1 MVVLDKSVGYNQLN
15 KMAKSMLKVQEI
27 LIPLDGSTEAE
38 SVLPYLRDLAPKFG
52 SRVHILGVGI
62 GRKTRRV
69 NRLIEDYINRT
80 ANMLHS
86 DNIKAEPV
94 IRYGVAADKI
104 LDFTAEKEI
113 DLIIMAT
120 HGRSGITR
128 WWMGSVAEKVI
139 SEATAPVLLVRS
151 KRPSTTRAT
160 DKLNFTHKILAPLD
174 GSDIGEA
181 ALPYA
186 ETIATNSRA
195 SVSLLQ
201 VISPPGTVEANLLGG
216 PDWRKF
222 VKAMHDAG
230 ENYLKSVAERL
241 SGRGVKVIYEVATG
255 DPADKIVEYAKD
267 KGINLIAMSTHGR
280 TGVARWVLGSVADK
294 VLHGARIPI
303 LLVRSPKMVIVK
315 PRG

>member
-1 MVVLDKSVGYNQLN
+1 MVVLDKSVDYNQLN

-80 ANMLHS
+80 ANKLHS

-241 SGRGVKVIYEVATG
+241 SGRGVKVTYEVATG
-255 DPADKIVEYAKD
+255 DPADKIVEYAED

-294 VLHGARIPI
+294 VLHEARIPI

>member
-1 MVVLDKSVGYNQLN
+1 MTKKILQIE
-15 KMAKSMLKVQEI
+15 EI
-27 LIPLDGSTEAE
+27 LIPLDGSKGAE
-38 SVLPYLRDLAPKFG
+38 SVLPYVRDFAPKFN
-52 SRVHILGVGI
+52 SRVYVVGVGI

-69 NRLIEDYINRT
+69 NRLLEDYINRIVNELQ
-80 ANMLHS
+80 AH
-86 DNIKAEPV
+86 NIKAEPV
-94 IRYGVAADKI
+94 IRYGIAADKI
-104 LDFTAEKEI
+104 LDFTAEEKEI

-120 HGRSGITR
+120 HGRSGVTR

-151 KRPSTTRAT
+151 KRRRTTGTT
-160 DKLNFTHKILAPLD
+160 DKSDSIHKILAPLD
-174 GSDIGEA
+174 GSDIGEV

-186 ETIATNSRA
+186 EAIATNSRA
-195 SVSLLQ
+195 TVNLLQ
-201 VISPPGTVEANLLGG
+201 VISPPGTVEASLLGG
-216 PDWRKF
+216 SDWRKF

-241 SGRGVKVIYEVATG
+241 SGKDIKVTYEVLTG
-255 DPADKIVEYAKD
+255 DPADKIVEYAAE
-267 KGINLIAMSTHGR
+267 KGISLIAMSTHGR
-280 TGVARWVLGSVADK
+280 TGLARWVLGSVADK

>member
-1 MVVLDKSVGYNQLN
+1 
-15 KMAKSMLKVQEI
+15 
-27 LIPLDGSTEAE
+27 
-38 SVLPYLRDLAPKFG
+38 
-52 SRVHILGVGI
+52 
-62 GRKTRRV
+62 
-69 NRLIEDYINRT
+69 
-80 ANMLHS
+80 
-86 DNIKAEPV
+86 
-94 IRYGVAADKI
+94 
-104 LDFTAEKEI
+104 
-113 DLIIMAT
+113 LIIMAT

-241 SGRGVKVIYEVATG
+241 SGRGVKVTYEVATG
-255 DPADKIVEYAKD
+255 DPADKIVEYAED

>member
-1 MVVLDKSVGYNQLN
+1 V
-15 KMAKSMLKVQEI
+15 
-27 LIPLDGSTEAE
+27 T
-38 SVLPYLRDLAPKFG
+38 
-52 SRVHILGVGI
+52 
-62 GRKTRRV
+62 
-69 NRLIEDYINRT
+69 
-80 ANMLHS
+80 
-86 DNIKAEPV
+86 
-94 IRYGVAADKI
+94 RYGTAADKI
-104 LDFTAEKEI
+104 LDFTAENEI

-151 KRPSTTRAT
+151 KRPRKTGAAG
-160 DKLNFTHKILAPLD
+160 KLKFLHKILAPLD

-186 ETIATNSRA
+186 EILAANSGA
-195 SVSLLQ
+195 LISLLQ
-201 VISPPGTVEANLLGG
+201 VVSPPGTVEASLLGG

-230 ENYLKSVAERL
+230 EDYLKTIAERL
-241 SGRGVKVIYEVATG
+241 SGKEIKSTYEVVTG
-255 DPADKIVEYAKD
+255 DPADKIVEYADDTKAS
-267 KGINLIAMSTHGR
+267 LIAMSTHGR
-280 TGVARWVLGSVADK
+280 TGLTRWVLGSIADK

-303 LLVRSPKMVIVK
+303 LLVRSPKMVIPK

>member
-1 MVVLDKSVGYNQLN
+1 
-15 KMAKSMLKVQEI
+15 MLKVQEI

-52 SRVHILGVGI
+52 SRVHILGVCI

-80 ANMLHS
+80 ANKLHS

-113 DLIIMAT
+113 ALIIMAT

-241 SGRGVKVIYEVATG
+241 SGRGVKVTYEVATG
-255 DPADKIVEYAKD
+255 DPADKIVEYAED

-303 LLVRSPKMVIVK
+303 LLARSPKMVIVK

>member
-1 MVVLDKSVGYNQLN
+1 MVKKILPVE
-15 KMAKSMLKVQEI
+15 EI
-27 LIPLDGSTEAE
+27 LIPLDGSKEAE
-38 SVLPYLRDLAPKFG
+38 SVLPYVRNLAPQFN
-52 SRVHILGVGI
+52 SRVYILGVGI

-69 NRLIEDYINRT
+69 NRLLEDYINT
-80 ANMLHS
+80 IVNELHVH
-86 DNIKAEPV
+86 NIKAEPV
-94 IRYGVAADKI
+94 ILYGTAAEKI

-151 KRPSTTRAT
+151 KRRRTTGTA
-160 DKLNFTHKILAPLD
+160 DKLEPIHKILAPLD
-174 GSDIGEA
+174 GSDIGEV
-181 ALPYA
+181 ALHCA
-186 ETIATNSRA
+186 EAIATNSRA
-195 SVSLLQ
+195 TVNLIQ
-201 VISPPGTVEANLLGG
+201 IISPPGTVEANLLGG

-222 VKAMHDAG
+222 VNAMRDAG
-230 ENYLKSVAERL
+230 ESYLKSIAERL
-241 SGRGVKVIYEVATG
+241 SGKDIKVTYEVLTG
-255 DPADKIVEYAKD
+255 DPADKIVEYATA
-267 KGINLIAMSTHGR
+267 KGANLIAMSTHGR
-280 TGVARWVLGSVADK
+280 TGLSRWVLGSVADK